1 MRLVLGVVAAALTV
15 GATTSAR
22 PLPSLTC
29 SNAIEIPDEQP
40 PPADALVLDRVE
52 LPRADE
58 VLDLGPTLYRGAP
71 LFAKRGVAVTAG
83 APVVLEVP
91 RRYRGLYG
99 LALGGGTGKLG
110 NQAVRIRPC
119 AGSVKPWTTWA
130 GGFAAWKPVCVE
142 LLVRAGGRTVR
153 IPLSLGRTCGRIAPY
168 GAHRRDG

>member
-1 MRLVLGVVAAALTV
+1 VRLVLAVVAAALTV
-15 GATTSAR
+15 GATTTAR

-58 VLDLGPTLYRGAP
+58 VLQLGPPPYRGAP

-91 RRYRGLYG
+91 RRYRRLYG

-110 NQAVRIRPC
+110 NKAVRILPC
-119 AGSVKPWTTWA
+119 AGSVKPWTSWA
-130 GGFAAWKPVCVE
+130 GGFVAWKPVCVE
-142 LLVRAGGRTVR
+142 LFVRADGRSVR
-153 IPLSLGRTCGRIAPY
+153 IPVSLGRKCGRIGPY